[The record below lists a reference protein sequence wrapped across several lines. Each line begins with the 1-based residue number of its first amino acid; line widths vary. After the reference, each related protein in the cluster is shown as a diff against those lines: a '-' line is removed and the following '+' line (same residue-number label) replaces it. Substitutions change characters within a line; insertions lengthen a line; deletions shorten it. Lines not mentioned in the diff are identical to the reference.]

1 MKEFEKII
9 GYTSIKKELE
19 QIADIFKNK
28 EKYDNLGVKP
38 PVGVL
43 IHGIPGVG
51 KSSMA
56 NALISAISLKCFVCR
71 KDKPNGD
78 FVKYI
83 KETFDKATVEA
94 PSIVFLDDMDKFAN
108 GDERHPDAEEY
119 VTVQSCIDEVKNKN
133 VLVLATANNLRCLPD
148 SLLRAGRFD
157 RIIEVDTPNIKDAEQ
172 IIGHYMLKKKVSD
185 ELDYKSVAKIM
196 YNHSCAELETIIN
209 EAGIYAGFENSE
221 CIKMPHFLKAAMRLV
236 FDVPVSA
243 FEESAFDEIS
253 QSDLLKVAYHEAG
266 HVLVHEILDPE
277 SVALVSMFGSNY
289 NAFGGRTV
297 FNSSSYIDSFIKYEI
312 RIIAA
317 LAGMAAVEQ
326 KFGVSDTGCSGDLE
340 RAFDLVRDLVVNEC
354 TSGFYLHGEYGE
366 YSNELRSKQEQAV
379 ATEIEKY
386 YRRAKEIIA
395 LNSSFFENIA
405 KELLE
410 KKILCSKDIENI
422 KKSSSIK

>member
-43 IHGIPGVG
+43 IHGVPGVG

-83 KETFDKATVEA
+83 KETFDKATAEA

-133 VLVLATANNLRCLPD
+133 VLVLATANDLRCLPD

-157 RIIEVDTPNIKDAEQ
+157 RIIKVDTPNAKDSEQ
-172 IIGHYMLKKKVSD
+172 IIGHYLLNKKVSD
-185 ELDYKSVAKIM
+185 ELDYKSIAKIM
-196 YNHSCAELETIIN
+196 YKHSCAELETIIN
-209 EAGIYAGFENSE
+209 EAGIYAGFENAD

-236 FDVPVSA
+236 FDIPVSA
-243 FEESAFDEIS
+243 FEENAFDEIS
-253 QSDLLKVAYHEAG
+253 QSDLQKVAYHEAG
-266 HVLVHEILDPE
+266 HVLVHEVLDPE
-277 SVALVSMFGSNY
+277 SVSLVSMFGSNY
-289 NAFGGRTV
+289 DIFGGRTV
-297 FNSSSYIDSFIKYEI
+297 VNASINIDSFVKTEI
-312 RIIAA
+312 EIIAL
-317 LAGMAAVEQ
+317 LAGKAAVEQ
-326 KFGVSDTGCSGDLE
+326 KFGAYDLGCSNDLD
-340 RAFDLVRDLVVNEC
+340 RAFILM
-354 TSGFYLHGEYGE
+354 SGLITDKCIAGLHLHGGSYDIT
-366 YSNELRSKQEQAV
+366 NELQSKQEQAI
-379 ATEIEKY
+379 ATELERY
-386 YRRAKEIIA
+386 YHRAKEIIA

-410 KKILCSKDIENI
+410 KKILCSKDIQNI
-422 KKSSSIK
+422 KNTSLTK

>member
-28 EKYDNLGVKP
+28 EKYDNLGVNP

-43 IHGIPGVG
+43 IHGVPGVG

-83 KETFDKATVEA
+83 KETFDKATAEA

-157 RIIEVDTPNIKDAEQ
+157 RIIEVDTPNIKDAEH
-172 IIGHYMLKKKVSD
+172 IIKHYLLNKKVSD
-185 ELDYKSVAKIM
+185 ELDYKSIAKIM

-221 CIKMPHFLKAAMRLV
+221 CIKMHHFLKAAMRLV
-236 FDVPVSA
+236 FEVPVSA
-243 FEESAFDEIS
+243 FEDDAFDEVPH
-253 QSDLLKVAYHEAG
+253 SDLLKIAYHEAG
-266 HVLVHEILDPE
+266 HVLVHEILDPD

-289 NAFGGRTV
+289 GTFGGRTV
-297 FNSSSYIDSFIKYEI
+297 FKMGALIDDFMKNEI
-312 RIIAA
+312 SIIAG
-317 LAGMAAVEQ
+317 LGGMAAVEQ
-326 KFGVSDTGCSGDLE
+326 KFGAYDLGCSEDLSRVFNHVSDLIT
-340 RAFDLVRDLVVNEC
+340 NNC
-354 TSGFYLHGEYGE
+354 TSGLHLHGDFYDI
-366 YSNELRSKQEQAV
+366 SDELRSKQEQAV
-379 ATEIEKY
+379 ATEVEKY
-386 YRRAKEIIA
+386 YRKAKEII
-395 LNSSFFENIA
+395 SSNNIFFENIA
-405 KELLE
+405 KELLD
-410 KKILCSKDIENI
+410 KKILCSKDIQNI
-422 KKSSSIK
+422 KYSSSIK